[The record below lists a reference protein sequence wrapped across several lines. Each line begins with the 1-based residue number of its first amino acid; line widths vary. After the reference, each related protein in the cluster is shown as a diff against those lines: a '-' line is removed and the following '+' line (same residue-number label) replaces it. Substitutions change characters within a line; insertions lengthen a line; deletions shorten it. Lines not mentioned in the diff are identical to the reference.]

1 MDSRV
6 SAFKATQSYLDQ
18 QIKMWTNSNR
28 LIGAAFGFGELSNV
42 SVTGQVSRGHRTL
55 SERRRFQPDR
65 GRDPAPLVQIMY
77 EELLKALDA
86 MAFATARGDY
96 VQRGERQSKALAILT
111 GLETS
116 LDFDKGGQIAVDL
129 VAIYREARRLVIAGG
144 REGDAALIIQAREM
158 IQEISTA
165 WDGIGQRG

>member
-1 MDSRV
+1 MYQYSRFR
-6 SAFKATQSYLDQ
+6 AGTARYQSVD
-18 QIKMWTNSNR
+18 IASR
-28 LIGAAFGFGELSNV
+28 IEGASPH
-42 SVTGQVSRGHRTL
+42 T
-55 SERRRFQPDR
+55 
-65 GRDPAPLVQIMY
+65 LVQIMY

-96 VQRGERQSKALAILT
+96 VQRGEHQSKVLAVLT

-144 REGDAALIIQAREM
+144 REGDAQLVTQAREM
-158 IQEISTA
+158 IQEISNA
-165 WDGIGQRG
+165 WDAIGRRG